1 MSGRNVLADW
11 ELFVI
16 ANGWRAQA
24 HELAAVLGRTVDE
37 VQQIRATG
45 ACTRL
50 EQAKGYSELFA
61 LWHGRPPTDDEWPAP
76 RKAGANGAYEWLAP
90 EVALLA
96 SLVGQI
102 SVDGIA
108 EVLTARL
115 REVTGDPAAER
126 SKNAVQV
133 RINLIG
139 LQSSDVVGGL
149 TTTEAARDIN
159 SLAIVNQMI
168 AKREIPAFRI
178 GRLWVIPYAAWQEWK
193 NRRVFPPDGY
203 VQLSTLRAALGIR
216 SDKLS
221 EYARM
226 ELIPTAIRCNPYGTK
241 GPSTQFGTW
250 WLAKEVADQLLAD
263 RRAGKPMPWHGK
275 YSDNLKTT
283 YKLWKQRQHPESCQ
297 TCAAIWGE
305 GGAPATFED
314 YVARYPGL
322 AHGAKRHLTRPWSPG
337 LTLEE
342 VAAQASRDVAEVR
355 LAIDNGVLAASDEGG
370 TRYVSRTDATRWCA
384 RHCPTGEGD
393 RSWIALKTASSQYLF
408 SMRELQDFIA
418 SGALKTKTGTEGAAR
433 GVVYVSRHQCGQL
446 REKIG
451 FTEDEAARR
460 LGITVERFR
469 YLLDGVD
476 WRQSEKIP
484 LVTVQAV
491 RKRMESRHGYTI
503 EEAAG
508 EMGKTVQWVN
518 EQIDAGVI
526 RVSRAQWDRRRR
538 YISAPM
544 LARLRK
550 AAESGPEKAETL
562 GPEWLSL
569 SEAAQEAGVCTT
581 TLIRWATHEGMAR
594 REVNTRWRYH
604 REAVRAHARRYW
616 QNVRFHRATPPAWLD
631 RVHN

>member
-1 MSGRNVLADW
+1 
-11 ELFVI
+11 
-16 ANGWRAQA
+16 
-24 HELAAVLGRTVDE
+24 
-37 VQQIRATG
+37 
-45 ACTRL
+45 
-50 EQAKGYSELFA
+50 
-61 LWHGRPPTDDEWPAP
+61 
-76 RKAGANGAYEWLAP
+76 
-90 EVALLA
+90 
-96 SLVGQI
+96 
-102 SVDGIA
+102 
-108 EVLTARL
+108 
-115 REVTGDPAAER
+115 
-126 SKNAVQV
+126 
-133 RINLIG
+133 
-139 LQSSDVVGGL
+139 
-149 TTTEAARDIN
+149 
-159 SLAIVNQMI
+159 
-168 AKREIPAFRI
+168 
-178 GRLWVIPYAAWQEWK
+178 
-193 NRRVFPPDGY
+193 
-203 VQLSTLRAALGIR
+203 
-216 SDKLS
+216 
-221 EYARM
+221 
-226 ELIPTAIRCNPYGTK
+226 
-241 GPSTQFGTW
+241 
-250 WLAKEVADQLLAD
+250 
-263 RRAGKPMPWHGK
+263 
-275 YSDNLKTT
+275 
-283 YKLWKQRQHPESCQ
+283 
-297 TCAAIWGE
+297 
-305 GGAPATFED
+305 
-314 YVARYPGL
+314 
-322 AHGAKRHLTRPWSPG
+322 
-337 LTLEE
+337 
-342 VAAQASRDVAEVR
+342 
-355 LAIDNGVLAASDEGG
+355 
-370 TRYVSRTDATRWCA
+370 
-384 RHCPTGEGD
+384 
-393 RSWIALKTASSQYLF
+393 
-408 SMRELQDFIA
+408 MRELQDFIA